1 MVLRLF
7 DHDHF
12 EWLYG
17 IEFFFNCFLLFR
29 CSSMTS
35 GDCMKHNFNSE
46 IILLR
51 FVERNQNSTPPNV
64 LGSLY
69 DENWVDFIPK
79 LGPKNLH
86 VKQSVCVS
94 IQMRRSVGVIETP
107 TTILNER
114 DRSKV
119 LKKYRSRKI
128 CRAKFF
134 FKRLLSSHSFHQL

>member
-1 MVLRLF
+1 
-7 DHDHF
+7 
-12 EWLYG
+12 
-17 IEFFFNCFLLFR
+17 
-29 CSSMTS
+29 MTS
-35 GDCMKHNFNSE
+35 EEGIKHNFNSE
-46 IILLR
+46 KCLLH

-69 DENWVDFIPK
+69 DETWVDFTPE
-79 LGPKNLH
+79 LGPKSLH

-128 CRAKFF
+128 CRAKIFL
-134 FKRLLSSHSFHQL
+134 KRLLSSHGFHRL

>member
-1 MVLRLF
+1 
-7 DHDHF
+7 
-12 EWLYG
+12 
-17 IEFFFNCFLLFR
+17 
-29 CSSMTS
+29 MTS
-35 GDCMKHNFNSE
+35 GNCMKHNFNSE

-69 DENWVDFIPK
+69 DENWVDFIPEFGLK
-79 LGPKNLH
+79 SLK
-86 VKQSVCVS
+86 VKQRVCVS

-128 CRAKFF
+128 CRAKIF
-134 FKRLLSSHSFHQL
+134 FKRLLSTHGFYQL

>member
-1 MVLRLF
+1 
-7 DHDHF
+7 
-12 EWLYG
+12 
-17 IEFFFNCFLLFR
+17 
-29 CSSMTS
+29 MTS
-35 GDCMKHNFNSE
+35 GEGIKHNFNSKMMF
-46 IILLR
+46 LH

-69 DENWVDFIPK
+69 DENWVDFTPE
-79 LGPKNLH
+79 LGPKSLH

-94 IQMRRSVGVIETP
+94 IQMRRSVGVIETS

-128 CRAKFF
+128 CRAKIF
-134 FKRLLSSHSFHQL
+134 FKRLLSSHGFHQL